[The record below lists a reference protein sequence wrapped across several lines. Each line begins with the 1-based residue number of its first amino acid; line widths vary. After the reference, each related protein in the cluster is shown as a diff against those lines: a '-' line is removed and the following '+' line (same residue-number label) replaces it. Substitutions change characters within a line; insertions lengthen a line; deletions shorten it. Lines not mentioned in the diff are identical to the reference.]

1 MQRHT
6 IDFGID
12 LGTTN
17 SEIAVVEGNEIHVF
31 KNNENTENTSSAVY
45 IDRRSRLFVGRK
57 AKDRAEE
64 DPNNVR
70 VEFKRDM
77 GLSQSYLFAD
87 SAQKKSPEELS
98 AEVLKSL
105 KSDVQQRTG
114 EEIGCAVI
122 TVPAMFELPAC
133 DATRRAARLAGLENC
148 PLLQE
153 PVAAAIAYGFN
164 ADADNVF
171 WLVYDFGV
179 GTFDAS
185 LVAVRDG
192 RISVVDH
199 DGENHLGG
207 KDFDWALLE
216 EIVLP
221 KLRQQ
226 YALSNFSRGNP
237 KYRVALAKLK
247 AVSEKVKIE
256 LSRRPSAVLEAL
268 DLCEDER
275 GKPVDV
281 DIEISASEYARCI
294 EPGVARS
301 VAICKRVLERNNL
314 QSLDIEKLI
323 LVGGPTLTPA
333 LREMLTKG
341 LGIPLDISV
350 DPITAVARGAAIFAG
365 TQTLS
370 RSAHKAES
378 VAVGTLEIDLQYE
391 PMSPDAEPFVGGKIS
406 VAGGEMPKCRIEFVR
421 GDGGWRSGQLPV
433 KISGA
438 FAADLVLQER
448 RPNTFA
454 IEVRDEQGG
463 LLPTN
468 LPSFVMTHGLG
479 IDNPPLPRS
488 LGVAL
493 ASDAMHVYLRKD
505 TQLPARGKAVHRT
518 TKLFA
523 RGGED
528 FVIPLVEGEHP
539 KASRNRLIGEM
550 RVQSREFRRDLRAGA
565 EIEVRIEM
573 DESRELKMTAFVP
586 ELDQEFN
593 NVSAGMNSQA
603 ASPALLASELAAQKV
618 RLEALSE
625 GAETVQS
632 DAANRVRDLLFE
644 IEMQD
649 TIGDIENLIRAA
661 HGEMDA
667 AKTADERLKDLA
679 AKLDQA
685 DDWLEWPQLEAKANK
700 ELADAREA
708 VERAE
713 NRALQSQLVTLERE
727 MQAAIRAHDK
737 ETLEARIKD
746 ADEIW
751 FQARQGDPNFWIG
764 AFLFAKDKPRAAF
777 SDGFSAQRLIAQGDE
792 ALSRREI
799 SALRNIVDQ
808 LFGLLPENEKAQGMS
823 YGSGIS

>member
-1 MQRHT
+1 MQRNT

-17 SEIAVVEGNEIHVF
+17 SEIAVIEGNDIHVF

-45 IDRRSRLFVGRK
+45 IDKRSRLFVGRK

-64 DPNNVR
+64 DPDNVR

-77 GLSQSYLFAD
+77 GLSQSYSFAD
-87 SAQKKSPEELS
+87 SAQNKSPEELS

-114 EEIGCAVI
+114 EEIACAVI

-133 DATRRAARLAGLENC
+133 DATRRAAKLAGLENC

-153 PVAAAIAYGFN
+153 PVAAAIAYGFS

-171 WLVYDFGV
+171 WLVYDFGG

-207 KDFDWALLE
+207 KDFDWSLLE
-216 EIVLP
+216 EVVLP
-221 KLRQQ
+221 KLRAQ
-226 YALSNFSRGNP
+226 YALSNFARGNP

-256 LSRRPSAVLEAL
+256 LSRRPSAVLEVS
-268 DLCEDER
+268 DLCDDER
-275 GKPVDV
+275 GEPVDV

-301 VAICKRVLERNNL
+301 IAICKRVLERNNL
-314 QSLDIEKLI
+314 KNSDIEKLI

-333 LREMLTKG
+333 LREMLTAG

-365 TQTLS
+365 TQMMPKGA
-370 RSAHKAES
+370 RFAAP

-391 PMSPDAEPFVGGKIS
+391 PMSPDAEPFVGGLIS
-406 VAGGEMPKCRIEFVR
+406 VANGELPNCRIEFVR

-433 KISGA
+433 KASGA
-438 FAADLVLQER
+438 FAADLILQER
-448 RPNTFA
+448 RPNTFN
-454 IEVRDEQGG
+454 IEVRDAQGG

-468 LPSFVMTHGLG
+468 LSSFVMTHGLG

-518 TKLFA
+518 TKAFA

-528 FVIPLVEGEHP
+528 FVIPLIEGEHG

-550 RVQSREFRRDLRAGA
+550 RVQSREFKRDLRAGA

-573 DESRELKMTAFVP
+573 DESRELKMTAYIP
-586 ELDQEFN
+586 EFDQEFS

-603 ASPALLASELAAQKV
+603 ASPALLQRELDAQKV
-618 RLEALSE
+618 RLESLAE
-625 GAETVQS
+625 GAGTVQS
-632 DAANRVRDLLFE
+632 AEADKVRDLLFE

-649 TIGDIENLIRAA
+649 TVGDIENLIRAA
-661 HGEMDA
+661 QGEMDA

-679 AKLDQA
+679 AQLDQA
-685 DDWLEWPQLEAKANK
+685 DDWLEWPQLEAKAEREMNF
-700 ELADAREA
+700 AREA
-708 VERAE
+708 VQRAE
-713 NRALQSQLVTLERE
+713 DRSLENQLATLERE
-727 MQAAIRAHDK
+727 MQAALRARDK
-737 ETLEARIKD
+737 ETVQARIKD
-746 ADEIW
+746 SDEIW
-751 FQARQGDPNFWIG
+751 FSARQSDPNFWVG
-764 AFLFAKDKPRAAF
+764 LLMMAKEKPRQIY
-777 SDGFSAQRLIAQGDE
+777 SDYPAAQRLFSQGDD
-792 ALSRREI
+792 ALNSGDISSLRR
-799 SALRNIVDQ
+799 IVDQ
-808 LFGLLPENEKAQGMS
+808 IYGLLPENEKAQGMS

>member
-1 MQRHT
+1 MQRNT

-17 SEIAVVEGNEIHVF
+17 SEIAVIEGQDIHVF

-64 DPNNVR
+64 DPDNVR

-77 GLSQSYLFAD
+77 GLQQSYNFAD
-87 SAQKKSPEELS
+87 SSQQKTPEELS

-133 DATRRAARLAGLENC
+133 DATRRAAKLAGLENC

-153 PVAAAIAYGFN
+153 PVAAAIAYGFS

-171 WLVYDFGV
+171 WLVYDFGG

-185 LVAVRDG
+185 LVAVREG

-207 KDFDWALLE
+207 KDFDWSLLE

-221 KLRQQ
+221 KLRAQ
-226 YALSNFSRGNP
+226 YALSNFTRGNP

-247 AVSEKVKIE
+247 AASEKVKIE
-256 LSRRPSAVLEAL
+256 LSRRPSAVLEVS
-268 DLCEDER
+268 DLCDDER
-275 GKPVDV
+275 GEIVDV
-281 DIEISASEYARCI
+281 DIEISAAEYARCI

-314 QSLDIEKLI
+314 KNSDIEKLI

-333 LREMLTKG
+333 LREMLTAG

-365 TQTLS
+365 TQMKPK
-370 RSAHKAES
+370 SARIAEP
-378 VAVGTLEIDLQYE
+378 VALGTLEIDLQYE
-391 PMSPDAEPFVGGKIS
+391 PMSPDAEPFVGGLIS
-406 VAGGEMPKCRIEFVR
+406 VAGGELPPCRIEFVR

-433 KISGA
+433 KSTGA
-438 FAADLVLQER
+438 FAADLILQER
-448 RPNTFA
+448 RPNTFS
-454 IEVRDEQGG
+454 IEVRDGQGG

-468 LPSFVMTHGLG
+468 LPTFVMTHGLG

-493 ASDAMHVYLRKD
+493 SSDAMHVYLRKD

-518 TKLFA
+518 TKAFA

-528 FVIPLVEGEHP
+528 FVIPLIEGEHR

-550 RVQSREFRRDLRAGA
+550 RVQSREFKRDLRAGA

-573 DESRELKMTAFVP
+573 DESRELKMTAYIP
-586 ELDQEFN
+586 EFDQEFS

-603 ASPALLASELAAQKV
+603 ASPALLQRELDAQKV
-618 RLEALSE
+618 RLESLAE
-625 GAETVQS
+625 GAGTVQS
-632 DAANRVRDLLFE
+632 DAADKVRDLLFD

-661 HGEMDA
+661 AGEMDA

-679 AKLDQA
+679 AQLDDA
-685 DDWLEWPQLEAKANK
+685 DDWLEWPQLEARAEREMNF
-700 ELADAREA
+700 AREA
-708 VERAE
+708 VQRAE
-713 NRALQSQLVTLERE
+713 DRSLENQLATLERE
-727 MQAAIRAHDK
+727 MQVALRAKDK
-737 ETLEARIKD
+737 ETVEARIKD
-746 ADEIW
+746 SDEIW
-751 FQARQGDPNFWIG
+751 FAARQSDPNFWVG
-764 AFLFAKDKPRAAF
+764 LLMMAKEKPRHIY
-777 SDGFSAQRLIAQGDE
+777 SDYAQAQRLFEQGDD
-792 ALSRREI
+792 ALNRSDIASLRR
-799 SALRNIVDQ
+799 IVDQ
-808 LFGLLPENEKAQGMS
+808 IYGLLPENEKAQGMS